1 MAAKNIFINPL
12 NINTMSAKQQAVRDI
27 REALAKANKA
37 FIAFHSE
44 LNPIMRELVREQ
56 LEAQKSLNKR
66 KHG

>member
-1 MAAKNIFINPL
+1 
-12 NINTMSAKQQAVRDI
+12 MSAKQQAVRDI